1 MPFFIIFQTIKFHS
15 IYIEILSVRLPR
27 DPEPPIDPN
36 NKRNLCLASITK
48 NNRKAVTGNDQ

>member
-1 MPFFIIFQTIKFHS
+1 MPFFIIFQTITFHS

-27 DPEPPIDPN
+27 DPEPSIDPN

-48 NNRKAVTGNDQ
+48 NNRKAVTGGK